1 MWWLVGDVFV
11 DGTSCVRAIV
21 VVPVVLCVMCV
32 IYMFDQVRSCAYFA
46 TTAQRTRSGHSHF
59 VPYFSTQP
67 GPQLP

>member
-32 IYMFDQVRSCAYFA
+32 IYMFDQVELCLFCHHSTADTQR
-46 TTAQRTRSGHSHF
+46 TTAPLNLF
-59 VPYFSTQP
+59 
-67 GPQLP
+67 LEMAK